1 MAMAQENEAHPETP
15 NTFGAELRRL
25 RRRSDMT
32 LEALAEVS
40 GVSTRAIS
48 GLERGQNLGPQRR
61 TVTALADGL
70 GLGEVERDALEEL
83 AKAGRP
89 RPVTAP
95 AGWCVPPRPV
105 TDFTGRGAELRR
117 IAEAADRPGTAAT
130 VVLLSGPGGIGK
142 TTLAVEAGRRLA
154 EARGV
159 ELLHV
164 QLRGLDVEPV
174 DPGVALFRL
183 LRALGVGNRDMPD
196 DVDGRSGQLRTLLE
210 QRPAVVVL
218 DNARDEE
225 QVRPLL
231 PGDGAGT
238 VLITSRRLLTGLQT
252 VERLPVPVLGTDDAL
267 ALLRVDRRR
276 HRRPARRRVAG
287 PGPDVRRTAARAAHH
302 RQPPGQ
308 PARVDGAGLAER
320 LADSER
326 RLERINAGDLQIT
339 AAFAMSYDQLS
350 PDAQRLCRRLALVPG
365 PDFDAALASVLI
377 GASVHDAEDLLD
389 ELHELGLLDQ
399 VDGLRYGFHDLIRLF
414 AGDRLAAEEADAERV
429 ALTRT
434 MAEWLLGVTAAA
446 GPWFDP
452 AHGGPRRRTGGTPST
467 SPRPRPPRRGCV
479 RVGQLVRRGP
489 DRRRAGVGRP
499 GRRHRR
505 RPALVLEPVAPVA
518 ALARAVLLAAAAAQ
532 RMGDPVARAR
542 QLYNLSW
549 ARAQRDE
556 IDLALTAAL
565 DAGRIAEEA
574 GARRR
579 AGVGPPLRG
588 PRADDDR
595 PVRRHSPTPSRR
607 RQLFARV
614 GDWTGQTTVL
624 MAGRDHP
631 GRPRATRRRHREAP
645 DGLGPRPAS
654 RRAAQAWQT
663 IADILLISGDYYLGA
678 AYEAIEDSGAAEA
691 AYRAGRRRRGP
702 GRHDAAPGP
711 RRGQAG
717 AAAAPAGRPGEATR
731 TLETARDRFLAVEA
745 SAEVARGRRV
755 AEGVGWRRQLLTSTT
770 RTVQRA
776 TRRWCTVQHVAGAGV
791 AEKPPEPPRARAPSS
806 GMCELVRGYCDSS
819 EGLPRRTAGGGG
831 EFVPGRV
838 FDQQRDVGPHLA
850 AVEVAV
856 RVLHDLRHI
865 RDRNAT
871 EDRGQPCRHGLD
883 LCFFP
888 GLVGG
893 CHNEPPHR
901 SSRR

>member
-1 MAMAQENEAHPETP
+1 MTVEENPDT
-15 NTFGAELRRL
+15 TFGAELRRL
-25 RRRSDMT
+25 RRRADLT
-32 LEALAEVS
+32 LEALAEAS

-267 ALLRVDRRR
+267 ALLREIVGDTDGPRGDGLPDLARMCGGLPLALR
-276 HRRPARRRVAG
+276 IIGNRLANRPAWTARR
-287 PGPDVRRTAARAAHH
+287 
-302 RQPPGQ
+302 
-308 PARVDGAGLAER
+308 LAER

-365 PDFDAALASVLI
+365 PDFEAALASVLI

-429 ALTRT
+429 ALTRA

-452 AHGGPRRRTGGTPST
+452 AHGAAPADWRHPVDLST
-467 SPRPRPPRRGCV
+467 SEAAEAWLRSESDNWFGAV
-479 RVGQLVRRGP
+479 RIAAAREWDGLVVGTA
-489 DRRRAGVGRP
+489 D
-499 GRRHRR
+499 
-505 RPALVLEPVAPVA
+505 ALHWFANQWLLWPHWHE
-518 ALARAVLLAAAAAQ
+518 LYMLAAAAAE
-532 RMGDPVARAR
+532 RLGDPVARAR

-549 ARAQRDE
+549 ARAQRGE

-565 DAGRIAEEA
+565 DAVRIAEEA
-574 GARRR
+574 GAVGEQAWGLHYAAR
-579 AGVGPPLRG
+579 ALTMT
-588 PRADDDR
+588 D
-595 PVRRHSPTPSRR
+595 PSAALPYAE
-607 RQLFARV
+607 QAEALFARV

-624 MAGRDHP
+624 MAG
-631 GRPRATRRRHREAP
+631 GVTLAGLGQPRAAIEKLQAASDLARRPPE
-645 DGLGPRPAS
+645 G
-654 RRAAQAWQT
+654 QAWQT
-663 IADILLISGDYYLGA
+663 IADILLISGHYYLGM

-691 AYRAGRRRRGP
+691 AYRA
-702 GRHDAAPGP
+702 
-711 RRGQAG
+711 AG
-717 AAAAPAGRPGEATR
+717 ADAGRAGMTLHQARVEVRLAQLLHRQGGLGEATT
-731 TLETARDRFLAVEA
+731 TLETARARFLAVDA
-745 SAEVARGRRV
+745 SAEVAQ
-755 AEGVGWRRQLLTSTT
+755 ADALLAAWS
-770 RTVQRA
+770 
-776 TRRWCTVQHVAGAGV
+776 AGA
-791 AEKPPEPPRARAPSS
+791 A
-806 GMCELVRGYCDSS
+806 
-819 EGLPRRTAGGGG
+819 
-831 EFVPGRV
+831 
-838 FDQQRDVGPHLA
+838 
-850 AVEVAV
+850 
-856 RVLHDLRHI
+856 
-865 RDRNAT
+865 
-871 EDRGQPCRHGLD
+871 
-883 LCFFP
+883 
-888 GLVGG
+888 
-893 CHNEPPHR
+893 
-901 SSRR
+901 